1 MNTFNSTKYTRWYW
15 AIVSKRA
22 ITDRNVKGEVHHI
35 IPRSLGGSDD
45 PENLVK
51 LSGHDHAWCH
61 WLLTKMTSGRDYELM
76 TYAFNMMGV
85 AGEHMD
91 RPKSYAIVRAY
102 ERNREEWSRIHSE
115 RMSGRETWNK
125 GRKLEGEKYKAGGK
139 KNRGRILSEEQAEA
153 KRLRQIGQKRSEETK
168 RKQSEAAKKYL
179 AENPRPEVSDETR
192 QKLRDLHLGKSK
204 GHGAKVA
211 AANRGVVSINKDGV
225 EKKIRK
231 EDLDSWISQGW
242 AKGGKTR
249 DAQKGKKRGPYKMKP
264 K

>member
-1 MNTFNSTKYTRWYW
+1 MSEFSDNKYTRWYW

-85 AGEHMD
+85 AGEHMN

-125 GRKLEGEKYKAGGK
+125 GRKEDRPEVLA
-139 KNRGRILSEEQAEA
+139 RIKEAANEREIDSQRQAEGQA
-153 KRLRQIGQKRSEETK
+153 KRIAKVTGQKRSEETK
-168 RKQSEAAKKYL
+168 RRMHEAHVGKKKGTPSDTHKKALSDALVGHKKSE
-179 AENPRPEVSDETR
+179 
-192 QKLRDLHLGKSK
+192 

-225 EKKIRK
+225 EKKIK
-231 EDLDSWISQGW
+231 QDNLQSWLDQGW
-242 AKGGKTR
+242 LKGGKTR
-249 DAQKGKKRGPYKMKP
+249 GSKKIKT
-264 K
+264 